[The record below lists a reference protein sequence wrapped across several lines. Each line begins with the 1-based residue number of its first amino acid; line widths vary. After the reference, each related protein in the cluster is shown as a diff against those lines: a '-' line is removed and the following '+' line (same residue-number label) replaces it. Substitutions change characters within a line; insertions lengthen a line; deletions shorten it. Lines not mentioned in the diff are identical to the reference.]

1 MTARAQLRPQ
11 AADAGSHSASG
22 AIDDVRQPMAFAD
35 GMGVNGVQMKDA
47 PAPAPKKGK
56 DESKDVGELD
66 GLGKKFQKK
75 AGGLLEKV
83 AREPGQTGRLSVF
96 TNVPIDGAGFIKASF
111 KFMGQVS
118 RGADG
123 KVTMKASVGGGV
135 SAGKEIDLYF
145 ATIKAFAAA
154 QVYGYIE
161 AKGDTGEEC
170 FQLMALGIH
179 RRLAKINKKL
189 ANAVVGKGT
198 VEAAVAG
205 MDDEDYVETGMGVEG
220 VVGAGGEIHPD
231 QDVGGWAS
239 AGRQSGERVSKG
251 DDGELK
257 TEKYNQMSQSIGTW
271 LPPFRLSGSYTAK
284 KKDGAMAG
292 IDMSLTGGAMMSIGD
307 IEGRLA
313 GGTFVLDAL
322 SRPAPRPKAGRP
334 AGYRIALSN
343 GSPALFRC
351 AKLFAVHLES
361 VNEGRGQFGFFV
373 GRNQL
378 DIEITSHAD
387 ALEFARYRFAERT
400 GGSGDVERLEH
411 SPALQLNV
419 EHLPCSFRQDS
430 ESQSNRVSG
439 GLIFLQKRHLE
450 LGHPLEC
457 GSEEPRLV
465 SAGDGFTAPIT
476 LHYLRFSRL
485 AELELHAVVGERTL
499 PHGRLRS
506 RVGKPNGAILRAHV
520 AGRAEVDRQV
530 LHRLGRSL
538 TNKHSPLRKTFLR
551 FVFQD
556 NRGSQRVTAG
566 ATGA

>member
-322 SRPAPRPKAGRP
+322 SRVSKELHKAGKKSPDGEAAQITDEMANQAAARSSAKFVLSGATHAAIKGLNSDFGGMALGFSLSVTSSWTP
-334 AGYRIALSN
+334 SGGYKYTV
-343 GSPALFRC
+343 
-351 AKLFAVHLES
+351 KL
-361 VNEGRGQFGFFV
+361 QKTDKI
-373 GRNQL
+373 
-378 DIEITSHAD
+378 DI
-387 ALEFARYRFAERT
+387 
-400 GGSGDVERLEH
+400 GK
-411 SPALQLNV
+411 
-419 EHLPCSFRQDS
+419 SFRNDLFYVRMENLQD
-430 ESQSNRVSG
+430 
-439 GLIFLQKRHLE
+439 IFE
-450 LGHPLEC
+450 
-457 GSEEPRLV
+457 
-465 SAGDGFTAPIT
+465 I
-476 LHYLRFSRL
+476 
-485 AELELHAVVGERTL
+485 
-499 PHGRLRS
+499 
-506 RVGKPNGAILRAHV
+506 
-520 AGRAEVDRQV
+520 EV
-530 LHRLGRSL
+530 
-538 TNKHSPLRKTFLR
+538 
-551 FVFQD
+551 
-556 NRGSQRVTAG
+556 
-566 ATGA
+566 